1 MKKNI
6 IIILLVI
13 TSAVFGFLSLANKIE
28 ATRQAELASERMKIA
43 QESRELVQRQALIA
57 EEATKEAERQK
68 QIVEDLL
75 EKCQQNK

>member
-13 TSAVFGFLSLANKIE
+13 TSAVFGVLSLINRMEAGRLASLAN
-28 ATRQAELASERMKIA
+28 ERLKIA
-43 QESRELVQRQALIA
+43 KERNEIAQRKILIA
-57 EEATKEAERQK
+57 EEATMEAVRQK
-68 QIVEDLL
+68 IIVEDLL

>member
-13 TSAVFGFLSLANKIE
+13 TSAVFGVLSLINRMEAGRLASLAN
-28 ATRQAELASERMKIA
+28 ERMKIA
-43 QESRELVQRQALIA
+43 LERRELVQRQVLIA